1 MSVNHQHLRAFHAVA
16 TERSFSRAAR
26 RLNISQPTL
35 SQQIKAL
42 EHRHGRMLFEGRRR
56 PLHLTPVG
64 RELLAL
70 TGRMF
75 ATSDEI
81 SDLLGDEPAA
91 ETISIRI
98 AADSPPYAALLA
110 RALLE
115 ADPRLG
121 VEVQVVNSAAT
132 LTHLLEAHA
141 DVVIASDPQID
152 TRFAYRPLFVDYL
165 KVMVPATHPL
175 AGAEEYPLAALAG
188 ECLLLRE
195 TASKT
200 RGATQSLLAAHD
212 VRPARTIELHSREA
226 IREAVAIG
234 LGVSL
239 FFSAECPPDAR
250 VVALRPDCQP
260 DAALLTGYVVCRA
273 DQRRSAIM
281 RAVLDAAARLEPLSP
296 VPLHVLADRHAAATS
311 RAHQP

>member
-98 AADSPPYAALLA
+98 ASDSPPYGALLA

-115 ADPRLG
+115 ADPRLS
-121 VEVQVVNSAAT
+121 VEVQVVNSATT
-132 LTHLLEAHA
+132 LTQLLEAHA

-165 KVMVPATHPL
+165 KVVVPATHPL
-175 AGAEEYPLAALAG
+175 AGADEFPLAALAN
-188 ECLLLRE
+188 ECLLTRE
-195 TASKT
+195 DASKT

-234 LGVSL
+234 MGVSL

-250 VVALRPDCQP
+250 IAALRPDCQP

-273 DQRRSAIM
+273 DQRRSAAM
-281 RAVLDAAARLEPLSP
+281 RAVLEAAARLEPLSP
-296 VPLHVLADRHAAATS
+296 VPLHVLADRHADATS